1 MQTCMSCNVKS
12 NGMIAIYQH
21 PNGLDAM
28 FHSITDIMVQ
38 PEDHLCVPCYD
49 DLKVAHR
56 FKQRSTQ
63 NNALRLSSQVAKTTQ
78 TEAKINRSSD
88 VSTTC
93 SVAELQTNQLK
104 TEDSTFH
111 NEAKSTETVVR
122 SEVSEQID
130 NDNFIDNEVIQID
143 AIEVVDALL
152 VPEQDEEDVP
162 VTQLISTT
170 KEKRIKTES
179 TTTRE
184 GRVENKDNEGT
195 SAPVKGET
203 HLPRLPKVHS
213 LMCEYCFMEFELL
226 DDKIEHTA
234 MHQTEAKPFKC
245 IHGGCD
251 AAFKDRPGLRAH
263 VRIHAPVK
271 RYGCRYCAM
280 RFHTLITV
288 VIGNETFILTMQD
301 QRNVID
307 RRNWYLSRQPN
318 HHHLTTKADYPM
330 AGDASPINNFQSL
343 LAQIF
348 HEVQAKCN
356 ARPTQYPYDGNQ
368 YIKPFCFHYEKQT
381 DTEDLAYYQN
391 RDRLAKGERVIKHVH
406 YYVESAV
413 KSVATNTSAT
423 EQRIE
428 ETDDITDMEDLEP
441 GMIAIY
447 QHPRGVDRLWT
458 YVTGIMVKSKDQLC
472 IPCYDELRI
481 AHRFKQK
488 CIHNNINR
496 VALELPRRS
505 ASHTQQDTPT
515 SEDSISA
522 PLMTPEPLM
531 GVRLGESSSYVT
543 VEECHQQISAP
554 SRNDVS
560 TTGRHDF
567 VIKSEALAEPEDP
580 QEQATTDELPNESVS
595 LLNDSIVPTDE
606 SGHHYEPSSALDVV
620 KMELELSLDDIGLR
634 AESLSADSMNDE
646 PEEEKDAPC
655 ERKEHVDPSADT
667 GAVLHCAQCE
677 QMFHTRAAL
686 KQHQQHEHKKL
697 RRDNTNAVKFRRVL
711 SGKINALMCRYCY
724 REFEEPEAKALHEK
738 THLSDPKPF
747 QCSYDDCNRL
757 FQNRSALNRHFYTH
771 VIPKRFKCS
780 VCPKRFHQQ
789 SSMVVHERLH
799 RGDKPHICPQCGKG
813 FTHVSNVKRH
823 IRFHN
828 GEKPYQCG
836 KCPARFTTST
846 DLRRHMNSRR
856 CMMMWALKAANAT
869 MGESAGAATSTTP
882 SPGAFQSLA
891 RNNSYVIPGLYD
903 LNVEDTNWV
912 LTSSFIIFTM
922 QTGFGML
929 ESGCV
934 SVKNEVNIMMKNI
947 IDIVLGGF
955 TYWLFGYAMA
965 FGRGELNNPFVALGD
980 FLIDPGV
987 SDPLFGPIFAAFL
1000 FQLSFSTTATTI
1012 VSGAM
1017 AERCNFKA
1025 YCIFSFFNT
1034 IVYCI
1039 PAGWVWGEHGF
1050 LKNLGVVDIAGSGP
1064 VHLIGGASA
1073 FASAAILGPRLGR
1086 YAKGTDPLPLGNPVN
1101 ACMGLFVLWWGWL
1114 AFNSGSTYGVSGAKW
1129 AYAARAAVMTMM
1141 GSFGGGSFS
1150 IIYSMIN
1157 NDGRMDVVDLI
1168 NGILASLVS
1177 VTAGCYL
1184 YHAWE
1189 AILIGAIGSALC
1201 CFGMP
1206 LFDRMGVD
1214 DPVGASS
1221 VHGIAGIWGVLAVGL
1236 FADNPLRMETT
1247 SGRSGL
1253 FKGGGWYMLGV
1264 QSLSALCLACWGV
1277 CSTFVL
1283 LWLINKVVPIRMDP
1297 NEELLGADLMEH
1309 RIRHTQIGISRA
1321 LSALAPIQLDLDDVI
1336 DAPPIGRNPGHER
1349 CVDEIEAA
1357 SQKLQQWRQ
1366 AMDKFA
1372 HRSGKERTETA
1383 AGGPSPRR
1391 RTKSFMGKSHR
1402 NGKDNAAFDRSGITT
1417 VKMSGAVGEGKEA
1430 HKLSVIGSE
1439 QSYQVGGTDRNTDR
1453 NFAWID

>member
-1 MQTCMSCNVKS
+1 MNQQTIPV
-12 NGMIAIYQH
+12 H
-21 PNGLDAM
+21 
-28 FHSITDIMVQ
+28 
-38 PEDHLCVPCYD
+38 
-49 DLKVAHR
+49 
-56 FKQRSTQ
+56 
-63 NNALRLSSQVAKTTQ
+63 
-78 TEAKINRSSD
+78 
-88 VSTTC
+88 
-93 SVAELQTNQLK
+93 
-104 TEDSTFH
+104 
-111 NEAKSTETVVR
+111 
-122 SEVSEQID
+122 SEQKCYE
-130 NDNFIDNEVIQID
+130 FYSE
-143 AIEVVDALL
+143 
-152 VPEQDEEDVP
+152 P
-162 VTQLISTT
+162 
-170 KEKRIKTES
+170 
-179 TTTRE
+179 
-184 GRVENKDNEGT
+184 
-195 SAPVKGET
+195 
-203 HLPRLPKVHS
+203 VHS
-213 LMCEYCFMEFELL
+213 PL
-226 DDKIEHTA
+226 
-234 MHQTEAKPFKC
+234 
-245 IHGGCD
+245 
-251 AAFKDRPGLRAH
+251 
-263 VRIHAPVK
+263 
-271 RYGCRYCAM
+271 
-280 RFHTLITV
+280 
-288 VIGNETFILTMQD
+288 VIGNETFVVTMQD
-301 QRNVID
+301 QRNIID
-307 RRNWYLSRQPN
+307 RRCWFLSRHPHAHAQPAAVDRDQAYIF
-318 HHHLTTKADYPM
+318 L
-330 AGDASPINNFQSL
+330 QSL
-343 LAQIF
+343 MAQLSREL
-348 HEVQAKCN
+348 HAKGYVSQMHLPVQPVDLGQSN
-356 ARPTQYPYDGNQ
+356 TY
-368 YIKPFCFHYEKQT
+368 CFHYEKQT
-381 DTEDLAYYQN
+381 DTDDLPYYQN
-391 RDRLAKGERVIKHVH
+391 RNRHMQGEKVVKHVH
-406 YYVESAV
+406 YYVDAVV
-413 KSVATNTSAT
+413 KSKATNTNTVQGASMET
-423 EQRIE
+423 EE
-428 ETDDITDMEDLEP
+428 ITDCEECMPYAVPTECEIEQTGPKGTPNMNRSRCVACHIEEP
-441 GMIAIY
+441 GMIALY
-447 QHPRGVDRLWT
+447 QHPRSVDRLWT
-458 YVTGIMVKSKDQLC
+458 YVTGIIVKSRDQLC

-481 AHRFKQK
+481 AHRFKEK
-488 CIHNNINR
+488 CIHNNLNR
-496 VALELPRRS
+496 LGLGITHRSLP
-505 ASHTQQDTPT
+505 HTQPDPPT
-515 SEDSISA
+515 SDDSITA
-522 PLMTPEPLM
+522 PL
-531 GVRLGESSSYVT
+531 VGETDHVSS
-543 VEECHQQISAP
+543 EECLQMQPARNEHPA
-554 SRNDVS
+554 SRHN
-560 TTGRHDF
+560 F
-567 VIKSEALAEPEDP
+567 AIKSEPPPLEEIQQPVIERQPEENVLVP
-580 QEQATTDELPNESVS
+580 
-595 LLNDSIVPTDE
+595 NDSSDQADQTNHDAPPI
-606 SGHHYEPSSALDVV
+606 DVV

-634 AESLSADSMNDE
+634 AESLSDDDEDDGDSAKEDLHDAQRTTE
-646 PEEEKDAPC
+646 P
-655 ERKEHVDPSADT
+655 ST
-667 GAVLHCAQCE
+667 GPAVLQCVPCGLP
-677 QMFHTRAAL
+677 FLTRAAL
-686 KQHQQHEHKKL
+686 KQHQQHEHKKI
-697 RRDNTNAVKFRRVL
+697 RRDNTNAVRYRRVL

-724 REFEEPEAKALHEK
+724 REFDEADAKAAHET

-747 QCSYDDCNRL
+747 QCSY
-757 FQNRSALNRHFYTH
+757 
-771 VIPKRFKCS
+771 VI
-780 VCPKRFHQQ
+780 
-789 SSMVVHERLH
+789 
-799 RGDKPHICPQCGKG
+799 G
-813 FTHVSNVKRH
+813 FTSAKRRSDGCRLASS
-823 IRFHN
+823 ILGQWECSR
-828 GEKPYQCG
+828 
-836 KCPARFTTST
+836 ST
-846 DLRRHMNSRR
+846 GRSCVRLTKTAGSM
-856 CMMMWALKAANAT
+856 ANAT
-869 MGESAGAATSTTP
+869 TMETSATTATTP
-882 SPGAFQSLA
+882 GPGAFQSLA

-1221 VHGIAGIWGVLAVGL
+1221 VHGIAGIWGVLAVGF
-1236 FADNPLRMETT
+1236 FADNPLRMDTT

-1277 CSTFVL
+1277 CSTFIL

-1357 SQKLQQWRQ
+1357 SQKLHQWRQ
-1366 AMDKFA
+1366 AMDKFSN
-1372 HRSGKERTETA
+1372 RETQPDPA
-1383 AGGPSPRR
+1383 PAKMKPAGSSRR
-1391 RTKSFMGKSHR
+1391 RTGKGFLGRTTHGT
-1402 NGKDNAAFDRSGITT
+1402 GKDNPAYDRGGSVT
-1417 VKMSGAVGEGKEA
+1417 VKVGGDGKET
-1430 HKLSVIGSE
+1430 HQLSVIGSE
-1439 QSYQVGGTDRNTDR
+1439 QSYQVGGGDRSNDR